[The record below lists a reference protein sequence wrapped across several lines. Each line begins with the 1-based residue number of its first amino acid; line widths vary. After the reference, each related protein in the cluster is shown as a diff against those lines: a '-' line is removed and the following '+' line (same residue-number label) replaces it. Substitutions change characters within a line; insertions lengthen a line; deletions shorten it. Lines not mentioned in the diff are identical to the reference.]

1 MMGRNKK
8 RDLKRDAGNSFR
20 KTSSQILVAEDDRVT
35 LSLLERKLGEWGY
48 EVLKARDGWQAWEM
62 LKKSKLRIAIL
73 DWMMP
78 GFKGPE
84 LCRWLRQLKKP
95 HYTYLILLTSRD
107 SVGDLIEGLEA
118 GADDYM
124 TKPINLME
132 LKARLKTARRIIEL
146 ENNLIEAQ
154 RRLSRL
160 AITDSLTGVWNRRKF
175 LHLLNEELNCS
186 QREGRFLG
194 LLMMDLDNFKEI
206 NDLYGHPAGDAVL
219 KQLAQLVRRNL
230 RKYDQIA
237 RYGGDEFILLL
248 PGCDLNGTGSI
259 AERLLDLIR
268 RNKFRRGTCQ
278 AAAVSVSFGGTA
290 ACPAPEQGV
299 DSDSLI
305 RTADR
310 ALYWAKRDGRDRV
323 VIIGH
328 EGEK

>member
-8 RDLKRDAGNSFR
+8 RDLKRATGNSFR
-20 KTSSQILVAEDDRVT
+20 KSSGQILVAEDDRVT

-48 EVLKARDGWQAWEM
+48 EVLKARDGRLAWEM
-62 LKKSKLRIAIL
+62 LKKSELRIAIL

-84 LCRWLRQLKKP
+84 LCRQLRQLKKP

-107 SVGDLIEGLEA
+107 SAGDLIEGLKA

-146 ENNLIEAQ
+146 EDNLIAAR

-160 AITDSLTGVWNRRKF
+160 AMTDSLTGVWNRRKF
-175 LHLLNEELNCS
+175 LSLLNEELNRS
-186 QREGRFLG
+186 RREGRFLG

-206 NDLYGHPAGDAVL
+206 NDRHGHPAGDAVL
-219 KQLAQLVRRNL
+219 KQLAQLIRRNL
-230 RKYDQIA
+230 RKYDRIA

-248 PGCDLNGTGSI
+248 PGSDLRGTEAV

-268 RNKFRRGTCQ
+268 RSRFRTGTGR
-278 AAAVSVSFGGTA
+278 AAVVSVSFGGTA
-290 ACPAPEQGV
+290 VSPGPEQGV
-299 DSDSLI
+299 DPKSLI
-305 RTADR
+305 RTADG
-310 ALYWAKRDGRDRV
+310 ALYRAKRDGRDRV
-323 VIIGH
+323 VVIDH